1 MFKNGKIWECMT
13 NWQSMVMGKIV
24 STGNQS
30 KNNENWILC
39 GQNIYYQLE
48 KYGKHSICCNKFV
61 DSISLWR
68 QPIKARMK
76 QPQTAYA

>member
-1 MFKNGKIWECMT
+1 MRVYDKLTIYGYGQNCFNRKPI
-13 NWQSMVMGKIV
+13 
-24 STGNQS
+24 

-48 KYGKHSICCNKFV
+48 KYGKHSVCYNKFV